1 MQYKPNSK
9 AIFVILIVFIT
20 FILAFNYI
28 NRNKQEFTFWDYT
41 SGSWQ
46 RNNGLRIDHFL
57 VSNNIL
63 KNVQNIFINK
73 KPRSKIKPSDH
84 TPIELDIN

>member
-1 MQYKPNSK
+1 IY
-9 AIFVILIVFIT
+9 
-20 FILAFNYI
+20 

-46 RNNGLRIDHFL
+46 KNNGLRIDHFL

-73 KPRSKIKPSDH
+73 KPRSKIKLQITRLLSW
-84 TPIELDIN
+84 ILINSSVNIFISNNIALF